1 MIFTFPTNA
10 DVLVKGS
17 PACPT
22 KELAQEIVDLLLAE
36 IEVLG
41 GIDRVLGLAAPQIG
55 ISSQVFIAKIGGKLV
70 PYINPRVTGNARLG
84 REVQT
89 EACFSIPGESFPVP
103 RALGLGIEYQDLKD
117 WNFKFQDLRGM
128 DARIIQHEFDHLHG
142 RLINGH
148 ANSIPGPD
156 GFRDPTGN
164 LARAQVSTSWRT
176 VATGGSVESFD
187 PSDGFEDGEGDGS
200 EPEQHANPSSV

>member
-22 KELAQEIVDLLLAE
+22 KELAQEIVDLLSAE

-55 ISSQVFIAKIGGKLV
+55 INSQVFIAKIGGKLV
-70 PYINPRVTGNARLG
+70 PYINPRVTGDVRRG

-103 RALGLGIEYQDLKD
+103 RSLGLGIEYQDLKD

-142 RLINGH
+142 RLINGQAPH
-148 ANSIPGPD
+148 GPD
-156 GFRDPTGN
+156 GFRGPTEN

-176 VATGGSVESFD
+176 IATGEGVESFD
-187 PSDGFEDGEGDGS
+187 PLDGLEDGAGEGS